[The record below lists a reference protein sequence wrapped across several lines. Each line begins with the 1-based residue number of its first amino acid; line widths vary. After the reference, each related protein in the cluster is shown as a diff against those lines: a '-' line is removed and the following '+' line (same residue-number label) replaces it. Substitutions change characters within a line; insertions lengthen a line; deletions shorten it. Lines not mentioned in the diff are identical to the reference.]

1 MTDIVLN
8 GSLSAFK
15 LADVLTFLHT
25 SHKTGMLTLANGAS
39 EGYVFF
45 RRGELVYAASNQE
58 SLRLGATLLRRKK
71 ITREQATLIDE
82 SLTVGGRLGDIA
94 VKEGI
99 LTSDEL
105 SDALKLQIAAVV
117 FEAFMWNEGA
127 FSFYDAFDLPANAV
141 TISIDLSNLIM
152 EGARRIEEWEH
163 CLALLPDS
171 SVVFRVVSTPDTEKI
186 TLTLDEWKILF
197 MINGQR
203 SLEQICRDAGDDVLS
218 VYRVVYG
225 LSANKLIEPVPER
238 YEKETEQPQEGT
250 APLAAQAPDG
260 DATIR
265 QMAAEFESTL
275 REVRDLRGPTT
286 DDTNLLISSEA
297 KLSYRDVVKQTV
309 SQLTI
314 VAGEPMGATF
324 PLTNAEYTM
333 GRHLDNSIRLTDVG
347 VSGHHAR
354 IYRGP
359 EGYVVEDLKSRNGIW
374 INGDRV
380 YHSVLK
386 HGDRLQLGGTDL
398 DYTILF
404 GA

>member
-25 SHKTGMLTLANGAS
+25 SHMTGMLTLANGAT
-39 EGYVFF
+39 EAYVFY

-71 ITREQATLIDE
+71 ITREQAAIIDE
-82 SLTVGGRLGDIA
+82 SVTVRGRLGDIA
-94 VKEGI
+94 VQQGI
-99 LTSDEL
+99 LTPDEL
-105 SDALKLQIAAVV
+105 TDALKLQIASVV
-117 FEAFMWNEGA
+117 FDAFMWSEGA
-127 FSFYDAFDLPANAV
+127 FSFYDGFDLPVNAV

-186 TLTLDEWKILF
+186 TLTVDEWKILF

-203 SLEQICRDAGDDVLS
+203 SLEQICRDAGDDVLT

-225 LSANKLIEPVPER
+225 LSANKLIEAVQEAS
-238 YEKETEQPQEGT
+238 ETESEQAKEET
-250 APLAAQAPDG
+250 APLAEAAPDG

-265 QMAAEFESTL
+265 QMPAEFDSTL
-275 REVRDLRGPTT
+275 REAKELRGPTT

-297 KLSYRDVVKQTV
+297 KLSYRDIVKQTV

-314 VAGEPMGATF
+314 VAGEPLGATF
-324 PLTNAEYTM
+324 PLTNAVYTM
-333 GRHLDNSIRLTDVG
+333 GRHRDNSIRLTDVG

-354 IYRGP
+354 VYRGP
-359 EGYVVEDLKSRNGIW
+359 DGYVVEDLKSRNGIW

-380 YHSVLK
+380 YHAVLK

-398 DYTILF
+398 DYTVLF
-404 GA
+404 GD